1 MNTALKST
9 LIVFILSGLLGCA
22 GGGQQRPVSQDARAA
37 DINMRLGLSYL
48 QRGEYEV
55 ALEKLEKALQQDPG
69 LTTAHNTIALLYQQ
83 LGQNEKAEHHFRQA
97 VNRTPQYSEAQNNY
111 GVYLCQQERYQEAE
125 QRFMA
130 AIENPLYQM
139 AAQAYENAG
148 VCALRSGDADKAE
161 RYFRQALQ
169 IDPELPQALIRMAD
183 ISYDR
188 QEYLQARAY
197 VQRFQAAAAWT
208 PQSLLTAIK
217 TENKLNDQ
225 DAVASYKLVMRAR
238 FPDSDEAQQVNRGFY
253 RE

>member
-1 MNTALKST
+1 MNRALKST
-9 LIVFILSGLLGCA
+9 LIALLILGLLGC
-22 GGGQQRPVSQDARAA
+22 GVSQQRPVSQNTQAA

-55 ALEKLEKALQQDPG
+55 ALEMLEKSLAQDPS

-83 LGQNEKAEHHFRQA
+83 LGQNEEAEHHFRQS
-97 VNRTPQYSEAQNNY
+97 VTRTPQYSEAQNNY
-111 GVYLCQQERYQEAE
+111 GVFLCQQERYQEAE
-125 QRFMA
+125 QRFLA
-130 AIENPLYQM
+130 AIDNPLYQM

-148 VCALRSGDADKAE
+148 TCALRDGDVDKAE

-169 IDPELPQALIRMAD
+169 INPELPQALNWMAN

-197 VQRFQAAAAWT
+197 VQRFQAIAAWT
-208 PQSLLTAIK
+208 PEALLTAIK

-238 FPDSDEAQQVNRGFY
+238 FPDSDEAQQVNRGLY
-253 RE
+253 RQ